1 MAALA
6 GLALQPDGLGQWL
19 GGPGRKPDVRLQL
32 LEDTALEAM
41 ATDSHPAMHGAAEGQ
56 VAGGASGS
64 LGKRY
69 APRAATHC
77 TVLEEEGEEEQD
89 GGRGEAGVCSSPQKS
104 LRSTSRGS
112 IGERGLLLVRIR
124 G

>member
-6 GLALQPDGLGQWL
+6 GLALQPDRFGQWL
-19 GGPGRKPDVRLQL
+19 DGPGRKSDVRLQL
-32 LEDTALEAM
+32 LEGAALEAM
-41 ATDSHPAMHGAAEGQ
+41 ATDGRPAVHGKEGQ

-69 APRAATHC
+69 APQAAARC
-77 TVLEEEGEEEQD
+77 TVLEGEGEEEQD
-89 GGRGEAGVCSSPQKS
+89 GGRGEAGVCGSPQKS

-112 IGERGLLLVRIR
+112 IGEG
-124 G
+124 GPGCW